1 MTQTKNRWIL
11 ILLHVIKRRPPPP
24 PSLLIRPLG
33 RHPAWRHHLGQ
44 QPVADAAQGLAL
56 GHREIGGKVRVAQER
71 GRRVAVHVDGP
82 LEAGG
87 VGVAGA
93 DDL

>member
-1 MTQTKNRWIL
+1 
-11 ILLHVIKRRPPPP
+11 V
-24 PSLLIRPLG
+24 G
-33 RHPAWRHHLGQ
+33 
-44 QPVADAAQGLAL
+44 
-56 GHREIGGKVRVAQER
+56 VAQER